1 MKEDKHDN
9 KSRLQDRKRIGQGGP
24 EVLAGPSGRCRK
36 IQETMRFLGGMI
48 GSLYSH
54 EDQDDRV
61 AETLENLRQGI
72 EKGLPDKN

>member
-1 MKEDKHDN
+1 
-9 KSRLQDRKRIGQGGP
+9 
-24 EVLAGPSGRCRK
+24 
-36 IQETMRFLGGMI
+36 MRFLGGMI